1 MIDVQTKLAEQIGP
15 DDIRSLIE
23 SEVPE
28 GQHVEFK
35 ETLPAE
41 NQSEDPWIR
50 TGGEKGIGKYAR
62 NCLLEEGVA
71 FANAYG
77 GVLVIGIEESS
88 SEPPIASCI
97 RLLPKCAE
105 LARDLRQVFRDCVEP
120 QIPRLE
126 IFPVTIKDEE
136 GVVVIRV
143 GKSRLAPHRVWPTR
157 SCKIRR
163 ADSSVEMT
171 MREIQDM
178 TLNLSRGLQRVEN
191 RLLKR
196 SECFPQELGWIK
208 SQDVAFGIRVTAVPI
223 GDEIRFDRVF
233 RRGSIL
239 EDLHAPIRGVSLY
252 SKSSKT
258 RYLDAHADL
267 CAIFWRPTLRAA
279 RADSDSYLKN
289 RGPNYNGLPPEK
301 NSYREIHCDGLVE
314 LGYVAGN
321 WSKHDPEV
329 YLPPDLSVLLFANL
343 LVQANR
349 LRNFAGMP
357 MAEFAVEVE
366 IASNGGLVEVGL
378 PGPQFRRPGGPLSIG
393 PTKFPLYPL
402 DDPGEIPDLIG
413 RFYQDFFHAMGE
425 EFDSEQC
432 RFEVEG
438 WPNQEGVNGAV

>member
-1 MIDVQTKLAEQIGP
+1 MTEVLSKGAEQIGP
-15 DDIRSLIE
+15 DDIHSLIE
-23 SEVPE
+23 SNVPE

-41 NQSEDPWIR
+41 NNSVDPWIR

-88 SEPPIASCI
+88 SEPPIASHI
-97 RLLPKCAE
+97 RPLPMCAE
-105 LARDLRQVFRDCVEP
+105 LARELRQVFRDCVEP

-126 IFPVTIKDEE
+126 ISPVAIKDED

-178 TLNLSRGLQRVEN
+178 TLNMSRGLQGVEN
-191 RLLKR
+191 RLLER
-196 SECFPQELGWIK
+196 SECFSQELGWIE
-208 SQDVAFGIRVTAVPI
+208 SQDVAFGIRVTAVPL

-239 EDLHAPIRGVSLY
+239 EDLKASVRGVSLY
-252 SKSSKT
+252 SESSEK
-258 RYLDAHADL
+258 RDLDAHADL
-267 CAIFWRPTLRAA
+267 EATFWRPKVRAA
-279 RADSDSYLKN
+279 RADSDSYLIN
-289 RGPNYNGLPPEK
+289 RGPNYNRLPPEE

-314 LGYVAGN
+314 LGYVAGY
-321 WSKHDPEV
+321 WSQHESQA
-329 YLPPDLSVLLFANL
+329 YLPPDLPVLLFANL
-343 LVQANR
+343 LV
-349 LRNFAGMP
+349 LG
-357 MAEFAVEVE
+357 
-366 IASNGGLVEVGL
+366 
-378 PGPQFRRPGGPLSIG
+378 
-393 PTKFPLYPL
+393 
-402 DDPGEIPDLIG
+402 
-413 RFYQDFFHAMGE
+413 
-425 EFDSEQC
+425 
-432 RFEVEG
+432 
-438 WPNQEGVNGAV
+438 